1 VLQIRRNGKEI
12 GRALFSDG
20 IFLEFNRGFY
30 GDELRDLVAMS
41 LVVTY
46 GAIFEA

>member
-1 VLQIRRNGKEI
+1 MLQIRRNGKEI

-20 IFLEFNRGFY
+20 IFLEFNRGFF
-30 GDELRDLVAMS
+30 GDMLKDLVAMS

-46 GAIFEA
+46 GAILDA